1 MVGLE
6 AQVRVLAENRHEFLQ
21 TCELLSQQGSSN
33 TACVSQTLFEKV
45 GEPNQF
51 LWVEHWVDL
60 KSLEAHLQSEKYR
73 MLLGAIEVLGELE
86 RMQVVEL
93 KTLPDL

>member
-21 TCELLSQQGSSN
+21 TYELLSRQASPN
-33 TACVSQTLFEKV
+33 TACISQTLFEKV
-45 GEPNQF
+45 GKPNQF

-60 KSLEAHLQSEKYR
+60 KSLEDHLQSEKYR
-73 MLLGAIEVLGELE
+73 MLLGAIEVLGVLE
-86 RMQVVEL
+86 SLQVVEL
-93 KTLPDL
+93 KTFPNL